1 MGDSKMKKKYS
12 PAGLI
17 VILLV
22 IVLST
27 WTIFNGLNLG
37 IAKIP
42 NVKDGVVLG
51 LDLVGGAEITYE
63 ADLEG
68 ADVSAEEL
76 SEGMKAAQTML
87 RERLTTFGYTEADVY
102 LSGDDRVVVAI
113 PNIDDPEEAVQMLGS
128 TAKVTFIDADGNVIL
143 TGDDLTGAS
152 MAYGDVDNTGFN
164 VYYVN
169 VDLSAEGQKKFT
181 EATKQVASRTD
192 GSNYISIMM
201 DDEVI
206 SAPYVDAKYAS
217 TGINSEHVSI
227 TLGSNATQESASRL
241 AGLIAS
247 GQLPFSLQNIQMESV
262 SATLGLQSLN
272 TSIQAAI
279 IGLILIILF
288 MIFYYRVLGV
298 ASAISLIFFGAVFVD
313 IISWSHLNLTLSG
326 IAGIILTLGM
336 AVDANIVIFERIKE
350 ELRAGRTIRVAM
362 DAGFKNAFSAILDSN
377 VTTCIAACCLW
388 WQGTG
393 TIVGFAKTL
402 LIGVILSMFT
412 MIVITRVI
420 LKTFANHQPKSLA
433 AYGVK
438 MGGAD

>member
-1 MGDSKMKKKYS
+1 MKKKYS

-128 TAKVTFIDADGNVIL
+128 TAKVTFVDADGNVIL

-152 MAYGDVDNTGFN
+152 MAYGDVDNTGFS

-169 VDLSAEGQKKFT
+169 VDLRTEGQKKFT

-288 MIFYYRVLGV
+288 MVFYYRVLGV
-298 ASAISLIFFGAVFVD
+298 ASAISLIFFAVVFVD

-350 ELRAGRTIRVAM
+350 ELRAGRTLRVAM

-402 LIGVILSMFT
+402 LIGVLLSMFT

>member
-1 MGDSKMKKKYS
+1 MKKKYS

-128 TAKVTFIDADGNVIL
+128 TAKVTFVDADGNVIL

-272 TSIQAAI
+272 TSI
-279 IGLILIILF
+279 
-288 MIFYYRVLGV
+288 RCHHRP
-298 ASAISLIFFGAVFVD
+298 D
-313 IISWSHLNLTLSG
+313 SHHSVHDFLLP
-326 IAGIILTLGM
+326 
-336 AVDANIVIFERIKE
+336 
-350 ELRAGRTIRVAM
+350 RAGGGLGHFPDFLRG
-362 DAGFKNAFSAILDSN
+362 GFRGHYFLEPSESDPFGD
-377 VTTCIAACCLW
+377 CRYHPD
-388 WQGTG
+388 
-393 TIVGFAKTL
+393 
-402 LIGVILSMFT
+402 IG
-412 MIVITRVI
+412 
-420 LKTFANHQPKSLA
+420 N
-433 AYGVK
+433 
-438 MGGAD
+438 GGGCQHRNF

>member
-1 MGDSKMKKKYS
+1 MKKKYS

-37 IAKIP
+37 IATIP

-128 TAKVTFIDADGNVIL
+128 TAKVTFVDADGNVIL

-169 VDLSAEGQKKFT
+169 VDLSTEGQKKFT

-288 MIFYYRVLGV
+288 MVFYYRVLGV
-298 ASAISLIFFGAVFVD
+298 ASAISLIFFAVVFVD

-350 ELRAGRTIRVAM
+350 ELRAGRTLRVAM

-402 LIGVILSMFT
+402 LIGVLLSMFT

>member
-1 MGDSKMKKKYS
+1 MKKKYS

-37 IAKIP
+37 IVKIP
-42 NVKDGVVLG
+42 SAQDGVVLG

-63 ADLEG
+63 ANLE
-68 ADVSAEEL
+68 DSDISAEEL
-76 SEGMKAAQTML
+76 SENMKVAQTML
-87 RERLTTFGYTEADVY
+87 RQRLTMEGYTEADVV
-102 LSGDDRVVVAI
+102 LSGDDRIVVTI
-113 PNIDDPEEAVQMLGS
+113 PNVKDPEEAVQLLGS
-128 TAKVTFIDADGNVIL
+128 TAKVTFTDADNNVIL

-152 MAYGDVDNTGFN
+152 MRYGDVNGTGFN
-164 VYYVN
+164 EYFVEVS
-169 VDLSAEGQKKFT
+169 LSAEGQKKFT
-181 EATKQVASRTD
+181 EATKQVAGRTD
-192 GSNYISIMM
+192 GKNYIAIIM

-217 TGINSEHVSI
+217 TGIDSEQVSI
-227 TLGSNATQESASRL
+227 TVGSDRNSTPDYATQL
-241 AGLIAS
+241 ANLIAS
-247 GQLPFSLQNIQMESV
+247 GQLPFSLENIQMQSV
-262 SATLGLQSLN
+262 SATLGMDSLK
-272 TSIQAAI
+272 TSIQAAL
-279 IGLILIILF
+279 IGLLLIILF

-298 ASAISLIFFGAVFVD
+298 ASAISLIFFGVVFVD
-313 IISWSHLNLTLSG
+313 IIAWSQLNLTLSG

-336 AVDANIVIFERIKE
+336 AVDANIIIFERIKE
-350 ELRAGRTIRVAM
+350 ELRAGRTIRVATE
-362 DAGFKNAFSAILDSN
+362 AGFKNAFSAILDSN

-412 MIVITRVI
+412 MLIVTRVI
-420 LKTFANHQPKSLA
+420 LKTFANHKPKSLA
-433 AYGVK
+433 AYGIK
-438 MGGAD
+438 TGGAE

>member
-1 MGDSKMKKKYS
+1 MKKKYS

-128 TAKVTFIDADGNVIL
+128 TAKVTFVDADGNVIL

-152 MAYGDVDNTGFN
+152 MAYGDVDNTGFS

-169 VDLSAEGQKKFT
+169 VDLSTEGQKKFT

-279 IGLILIILF
+279 IGLILIILC
-288 MIFYYRVLGV
+288 MVFYYRVLGV
-298 ASAISLIFFGAVFVD
+298 ASAISLIFFAVVFVD

-350 ELRAGRTIRVAM
+350 ELRAGRTLRVAM

-402 LIGVILSMFT
+402 LIGVLLSMFT

>member
-1 MGDSKMKKKYS
+1 MKKKYS

-128 TAKVTFIDADGNVIL
+128 TAKVTFVDADGNVIL

-152 MAYGDVDNTGFN
+152 MAYGDVDNTGFS

-169 VDLSAEGQKKFT
+169 VDLSTEGQKKFT

-247 GQLPFSLQNIQMESV
+247 GQWPFSLQNIQMESV

-288 MIFYYRVLGV
+288 MVFYYRVLGV
-298 ASAISLIFFGAVFVD
+298 ASAISLIFFAVVFVD

-350 ELRAGRTIRVAM
+350 ELRAGRTLRVAM

-402 LIGVILSMFT
+402 LIGVLLSMFT

>member
-1 MGDSKMKKKYS
+1 MKKKYS

-128 TAKVTFIDADGNVIL
+128 TAKVTFVDADGNVIL

-152 MAYGDVDNTGFN
+152 MAYGDVDNTGFS

-169 VDLSAEGQKKFT
+169 VDLSTEGQKKFT

-227 TLGSNATQESASRL
+227 TLGSNATQESASSL

-288 MIFYYRVLGV
+288 MVFYYRVLGV
-298 ASAISLIFFGAVFVD
+298 ASAISLIFFAVVFVD

-350 ELRAGRTIRVAM
+350 ELRAGRTLRVAM

-402 LIGVILSMFT
+402 LIGVLLSMFT

>member
-1 MGDSKMKKKYS
+1 M
-12 PAGLI
+12 
-17 VILLV
+17 
-22 IVLST
+22 
-27 WTIFNGLNLG
+27 
-37 IAKIP
+37 
-42 NVKDGVVLG
+42 
-51 LDLVGGAEITYE
+51 
-63 ADLEG
+63 
-68 ADVSAEEL
+68 
-76 SEGMKAAQTML
+76 
-87 RERLTTFGYTEADVY
+87 
-102 LSGDDRVVVAI
+102 
-113 PNIDDPEEAVQMLGS
+113 
-128 TAKVTFIDADGNVIL
+128 
-143 TGDDLTGAS
+143 
-152 MAYGDVDNTGFN
+152 
-164 VYYVN
+164 
-169 VDLSAEGQKKFT
+169 
-181 EATKQVASRTD
+181 
-192 GSNYISIMM
+192 
-201 DDEVI
+201 
-206 SAPYVDAKYAS
+206 
-217 TGINSEHVSI
+217 SI

-288 MIFYYRVLGV
+288 MVFYYRVLGV
-298 ASAISLIFFGAVFVD
+298 ASAISLIFFAVVFVD

-350 ELRAGRTIRVAM
+350 ELRAGRTLRVAM

-402 LIGVILSMFT
+402 LIGVLLSMFT

-433 AYGVK
+433 SYGVK
-438 MGGAD
+438 M

>member
-1 MGDSKMKKKYS
+1 MKKKYS

-128 TAKVTFIDADGNVIL
+128 TAKVTFVDADGNVIL

-152 MAYGDVDNTGFN
+152 MAYGDVDNTGFS

-169 VDLSAEGQKKFT
+169 VDLSTEGQKKFT

-206 SAPYVDAKYAS
+206 SDPYVDAKYAS

-288 MIFYYRVLGV
+288 MVFYYRVLGV
-298 ASAISLIFFGAVFVD
+298 ASAISLIFFAVVFVD

-350 ELRAGRTIRVAM
+350 ELRAGRTLRVAM

-402 LIGVILSMFT
+402 LIGVLLSMFT

-433 AYGVK
+433 AYGSRNL
-438 MGGAD
+438 

>member
-1 MGDSKMKKKYS
+1 MKKKYS

-17 VILLV
+17 IILLV

-37 IAKIP
+37 IVKIP
-42 NVKDGVVLG
+42 NVQNGVVLG

-63 ADLEG
+63 ADLEES
-68 ADVSAEEL
+68 DNVSAEEL
-76 SEGMKAAQTML
+76 SSGMQAAQTML
-87 RERLTTFGYTEADVY
+87 RQRLTMLGYTEADVY
-102 LSGDDRVVVAI
+102 LSGSDRIVVAI

-128 TAKVTFIDADGNVIL
+128 TAKVTFEDADGNVIL

-152 MAYGDVDNTGFN
+152 MAYGDVNNSGFN
-164 VYYVN
+164 QYYVD
-169 VDLSAEGQKKFT
+169 VALSAEGQKKFT
-181 EATKQVASRTD
+181 EATKEVASRTD
-192 GSNYISIMM
+192 GTNYISIIM
-201 DDEVI
+201 DDQVI
-206 SAPYVDAKYAS
+206 SSPTVDAEYAT
-217 TGINSEHVSI
+217 TGINSEHVTI
-227 TLGSNATQESASRL
+227 TLGSNATQEYASQL

-247 GQLPFSLQNIQMESV
+247 GQLPFSLKNIQLESV
-262 SATLGLQSLN
+262 SATLGMDSLK
-272 TSIQAAI
+272 TSIQAAL
-279 IGLILIILF
+279 IGLLIIILF

-298 ASAISLIFFGAVFVD
+298 ASAISLIFFSVVFVD
-313 IISWSHLNLTLSG
+313 IIAWSQLNLTLAG

-350 ELRAGRTIRVAM
+350 ELKAGRTIRVATE
-362 DAGFKNAFSAILDSN
+362 AGFKNAFSAILDSN

-402 LIGVILSMFT
+402 LIGVLLSMFT

-420 LKTFANHQPKSLA
+420 LKTFANHKPKSLS

-438 MGGAD
+438 TGGAE

>member
-1 MGDSKMKKKYS
+1 MKKKYS

-128 TAKVTFIDADGNVIL
+128 TAKVTFVDADGNVIL

-152 MAYGDVDNTGFN
+152 MAYGDVDNTGFS

-169 VDLSAEGQKKFT
+169 VDLSTEGQKKFT

-262 SATLGLQSLN
+262 SATLGLQALN

-288 MIFYYRVLGV
+288 MVFYYRVLGV
-298 ASAISLIFFGAVFVD
+298 ASAISLIFFAVVFVD

-350 ELRAGRTIRVAM
+350 ELRAGRTLRVAM

-402 LIGVILSMFT
+402 LIGVLLSMFT

>member
-1 MGDSKMKKKYS
+1 MKKKYS

-128 TAKVTFIDADGNVIL
+128 TAKVTFVDADGNVIL

-152 MAYGDVDNTGFN
+152 MAYGDVDNTGFS

-169 VDLSAEGQKKFT
+169 VDLSTEGQKKFT

-288 MIFYYRVLGV
+288 MVFYYRVLGV
-298 ASAISLIFFGAVFVD
+298 ASAISLIFFAVVFVD
-313 IISWSHLNLTLSG
+313 IISLSHLNLTLSG

-350 ELRAGRTIRVAM
+350 ELRAGRTLRVAM

-402 LIGVILSMFT
+402 LIGVLLSMFT

>member
-1 MGDSKMKKKYS
+1 MKKKYS

-128 TAKVTFIDADGNVIL
+128 TAKVTFVDADGNVIL

-152 MAYGDVDNTGFN
+152 MAYGDVDNTGFS

-169 VDLSAEGQKKFT
+169 VDLSTEGQKKFT

-288 MIFYYRVLGV
+288 MVFYYRVLGV
-298 ASAISLIFFGAVFVD
+298 ASAISLIFFAVVFVD

-326 IAGIILTLGM
+326 IAGIILTLVM
-336 AVDANIVIFERIKE
+336 AVDAHIVFFERILE
-350 ELRAGRTIRVAM
+350 ELRAGRTLRVAM

-402 LIGVILSMFT
+402 LIGVLLSMFT

>member
-1 MGDSKMKKKYS
+1 MKKKYS

-68 ADVSAEEL
+68 ADVSAEDL

-128 TAKVTFIDADGNVIL
+128 TAKVTFVDADGNVIL

-152 MAYGDVDNTGFN
+152 MAYGDVDNTGFS

-169 VDLSAEGQKKFT
+169 VDLSTEGQKKFT

-288 MIFYYRVLGV
+288 MVFYYRVLGV
-298 ASAISLIFFGAVFVD
+298 ASAISLIFFAVVFVD

-350 ELRAGRTIRVAM
+350 ELRAGRTLRVAM

-402 LIGVILSMFT
+402 LIGVLLSMFT

>member
-1 MGDSKMKKKYS
+1 MRQDPKENISDGRFENEKEVQSGWLDRD
-12 PAGLI
+12 L
-17 VILLV
+17 
-22 IVLST
+22 
-27 WTIFNGLNLG
+27 
-37 IAKIP
+37 AKIP

-128 TAKVTFIDADGNVIL
+128 TAKVTFVDADGNVIL

-152 MAYGDVDNTGFN
+152 MAYGDVDNTGFS

-169 VDLSAEGQKKFT
+169 VDLSTEGQKKFT

-288 MIFYYRVLGV
+288 MVFYYRVLGV
-298 ASAISLIFFGAVFVD
+298 ASAISLIFFAVVFVD

-350 ELRAGRTIRVAM
+350 ELRAGRTLRVAM

-402 LIGVILSMFT
+402 LIGVLLSMFT

>member
-1 MGDSKMKKKYS
+1 MKKKYS

-128 TAKVTFIDADGNVIL
+128 TAKVTFVDADGNVIL

-152 MAYGDVDNTGFN
+152 MAYADVDNTGFS

-169 VDLSAEGQKKFT
+169 VDLSTEGQKKFT

-288 MIFYYRVLGV
+288 MVFYYRVLGV
-298 ASAISLIFFGAVFVD
+298 ASAISLIFFAVVFVD

-350 ELRAGRTIRVAM
+350 ELRAGRTLRVAM

-402 LIGVILSMFT
+402 LIGVLLSMFT

>member
-1 MGDSKMKKKYS
+1 MKKKYS

-17 VILLV
+17 IILLV

-37 IAKIP
+37 IVKIP
-42 NVKDGVVLG
+42 NVQNGVVLG

-63 ADLEG
+63 ADLEES
-68 ADVSAEEL
+68 DNVSAEEL
-76 SEGMKAAQTML
+76 SSGMQAAQTML
-87 RERLTTFGYTEADVY
+87 RQRLTTMGYTEADVY
-102 LSGDDRVVVAI
+102 LSGTDRVVVAI
-113 PNIDDPEEAVQMLGS
+113 PNIDDPEQAVQMLGS
-128 TAKVTFIDADGNVIL
+128 TAKVTFEDADGNVIL

-164 VYYVN
+164 QYYVD
-169 VDLSAEGQKKFT
+169 VALSAEGQKKFT
-181 EATKQVASRTD
+181 EATKEVASRTD
-192 GSNYISIMM
+192 GNNYISIIM
-201 DDEVI
+201 DDQVI
-206 SAPYVDAKYAS
+206 SSPSVSSEYAT
-217 TGINSEHVSI
+217 TGINSEHVTI
-227 TLGSNATQESASRL
+227 TLGSNATQEYASQL

-247 GQLPFSLQNIQMESV
+247 GQLPFSLKNIQLESV
-262 SATLGLQSLN
+262 SATLGMDSLK
-272 TSIQAAI
+272 TSIEAAL
-279 IGLILIILF
+279 IGLLIIILF

-298 ASAISLIFFGAVFVD
+298 ASAISLIFFGVVFVD
-313 IISWSHLNLTLSG
+313 IISWSQLNLTLSG

-350 ELRAGRTIRVAM
+350 ELKAGRTIRVATE
-362 DAGFKNAFSAILDSN
+362 AGFKNAFSAILDSN

-402 LIGVILSMFT
+402 LIGVLLSMFT
-412 MIVITRVI
+412 MIIITRVI
-420 LKTFANHQPKSLA
+420 LKTFANHTPKSLS

-438 MGGAD
+438 TGGAE

>member
-1 MGDSKMKKKYS
+1 MKKKYS

-128 TAKVTFIDADGNVIL
+128 TAKVTFVDADGNVIL

-169 VDLSAEGQKKFT
+169 VDLSTEGQKKFT

-227 TLGSNATQESASRL
+227 TLGSNATQKSASRL

-288 MIFYYRVLGV
+288 MVFYYRVLGV
-298 ASAISLIFFGAVFVD
+298 ASAISLIFFAVVFVD

-350 ELRAGRTIRVAM
+350 ELRAGRTLRVAM

-402 LIGVILSMFT
+402 LIGVLLSMFT

>member
-1 MGDSKMKKKYS
+1 MKKKYS

-128 TAKVTFIDADGNVIL
+128 TAKVTFVDADGNVIL

-169 VDLSAEGQKKFT
+169 VDLSTEGQKKFT

-192 GSNYISIMM
+192 GINYISIMM

-288 MIFYYRVLGV
+288 MVFYYRVLGV
-298 ASAISLIFFGAVFVD
+298 ASAISLIFFAVVFVD

-350 ELRAGRTIRVAM
+350 ELRAGRTLRVAM

-402 LIGVILSMFT
+402 LIGVLLSMFT

>member
-1 MGDSKMKKKYS
+1 MKKKYS

-27 WTIFNGLNLG
+27 LTIFNGLNLG

-128 TAKVTFIDADGNVIL
+128 TAKVTFVDADGNVIL

-169 VDLSAEGQKKFT
+169 VDLSTEGQKKFT

-288 MIFYYRVLGV
+288 MVFYYRVLGV
-298 ASAISLIFFGAVFVD
+298 ASAISLIFFAVVFVD

-350 ELRAGRTIRVAM
+350 ELRAGRTLRVAM

-402 LIGVILSMFT
+402 LIGVLLSMFT

>member
-1 MGDSKMKKKYS
+1 MKKKYS

-128 TAKVTFIDADGNVIL
+128 TAKVTFVDADGNVIL

-152 MAYGDVDNTGFN
+152 MAYGDVDNTGFS

-169 VDLSAEGQKKFT
+169 VDLSTEGQKKFT

-206 SAPYVDAKYAS
+206 SAPYVDSKYAS

-288 MIFYYRVLGV
+288 MVFYYRVLGV
-298 ASAISLIFFGAVFVD
+298 ASAISLIFFAVVFVD

-350 ELRAGRTIRVAM
+350 ELRAGRTLRVAM

-402 LIGVILSMFT
+402 LIGVLLSMFT

>member
-1 MGDSKMKKKYS
+1 MKKKYS

-37 IAKIP
+37 IVKIP
-42 NVKDGVVLG
+42 SAQDGVVLG

-63 ADLEG
+63 ANLE
-68 ADVSAEEL
+68 DSDISAEEL
-76 SEGMKAAQTML
+76 SENMKVAQTML
-87 RERLTTFGYTEADVY
+87 RQRLTMEGYTEADVV
-102 LSGDDRVVVAI
+102 LSGDDRIVVTI
-113 PNIDDPEEAVQMLGS
+113 PNVKDPEEAVQLLGS
-128 TAKVTFIDADGNVIL
+128 TAKVTFTDADNNVIL

-152 MAYGDVDNTGFN
+152 MRYGDVNGTGFN
-164 VYYVN
+164 EYFVEVS
-169 VDLSAEGQKKFT
+169 LSAEGQKKFT
-181 EATKQVASRTD
+181 EATKQVAGRTD
-192 GSNYISIMM
+192 GKNYIAIIM

-217 TGINSEHVSI
+217 TGIDSEQVSI
-227 TLGSNATQESASRL
+227 TVGSDRNSTPDYATQL
-241 AGLIAS
+241 ANLIAS
-247 GQLPFSLQNIQMESV
+247 GQLPFSLENIQMQSV
-262 SATLGLQSLN
+262 SATLGMESLN
-272 TSIQAAI
+272 TSIQAAV
-279 IGLILIILF
+279 IGLLLIILF
-288 MIFYYRVLGV
+288 MIFYYRILGI
-298 ASAISLIFFGAVFVD
+298 ASAISLIFFGVVFVD
-313 IISWSHLNLTLSG
+313 IISWSQLNLTLAG

-336 AVDANIVIFERIKE
+336 AVDANIIIFERIKE
-350 ELRAGRTIRVAM
+350 ELRAGRTIRVATE
-362 DAGFKNAFSAILDSN
+362 AGFKNAFSAILDSN

-412 MIVITRVI
+412 MLVITRVI
-420 LKTFANHQPKSLA
+420 LKTFTNHKPKSLT

-438 MGGAD
+438 MGGAE

>member
-1 MGDSKMKKKYS
+1 MKKKYS

-128 TAKVTFIDADGNVIL
+128 TAKVTFVDADGNVIL

-152 MAYGDVDNTGFN
+152 MAYGDVDNTGFS

-169 VDLSAEGQKKFT
+169 VDLSTEGQKKFT

-288 MIFYYRVLGV
+288 MVFYYRVLGV
-298 ASAISLIFFGAVFVD
+298 ASAISLIFFAVVFVD

-350 ELRAGRTIRVAM
+350 ELRAGRTLRVAM

-393 TIVGFAKTL
+393 TIVGFAK
-402 LIGVILSMFT
+402 
-412 MIVITRVI
+412 
-420 LKTFANHQPKSLA
+420 HC
-433 AYGVK
+433 
-438 MGGAD
+438 

>member
-1 MGDSKMKKKYS
+1 MKKKYS

-128 TAKVTFIDADGNVIL
+128 TAKVTFVDADGNVIL

-152 MAYGDVDNTGFN
+152 MAYGDVDNTGFS

-169 VDLSAEGQKKFT
+169 VDLSTEGQKKFT

-227 TLGSNATQESASRL
+227 TLGSNETQESASRL

-288 MIFYYRVLGV
+288 MVFYYRVLGV
-298 ASAISLIFFGAVFVD
+298 ASAISLIFFAVVFVD

-350 ELRAGRTIRVAM
+350 ELRAGRTLRVAM

-402 LIGVILSMFT
+402 LIGVLLSMFT

>member
-1 MGDSKMKKKYS
+1 MKKKYS

-128 TAKVTFIDADGNVIL
+128 TAKVTFVDADGNVIL

-152 MAYGDVDNTGFN
+152 MAYGDVDNTGFS

-169 VDLSAEGQKKFT
+169 VDLSTEGQKKFT

-288 MIFYYRVLGV
+288 MVFYYRVLGV
-298 ASAISLIFFGAVFVD
+298 ASAISLIFFAVVFVD

-350 ELRAGRTIRVAM
+350 ELRAGRTLRVAM

-377 VTTCIAACCLW
+377 VTTCITACCLW

-402 LIGVILSMFT
+402 LIGVLLSMFT